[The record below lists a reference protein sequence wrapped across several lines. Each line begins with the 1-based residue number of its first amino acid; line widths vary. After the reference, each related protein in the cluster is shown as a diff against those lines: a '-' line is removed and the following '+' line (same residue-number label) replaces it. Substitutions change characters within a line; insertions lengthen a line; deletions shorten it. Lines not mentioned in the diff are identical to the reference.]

1 MKEFK
6 HKLLNLLKKE
16 SEPKV
21 VAIKGEWGSGKS
33 TFWRGFTLPEHYTNA
48 YISLYGLN
56 SIEEI
61 ENSIL
66 LQVSELNVIE
76 DFVEKKLKFLH
87 DINILGVNA
96 KAVLSSLKPSSFE
109 KLVICLDDFE
119 RLSDKI
125 SVNELFGFIA
135 DLKENKRCRVVMI
148 LNEDKILQK
157 NKDDFDI
164 QKEKIID
171 YELFFKTTL
180 DDIKDIDKRV
190 NPLYKEYLFE
200 FIKKFEVQNIRTI
213 NKIIFFLDDFIS
225 KLGDDSLDTN
235 VMKNIFEKMIEI
247 SFVYYQF
254 NFKDFELFQEYKSK
268 LVSDMWH
275 NILKKDNKLKTDE
288 ETNFKVKETKKFLD
302 ENKELQIYKKY
313 LENFKLEDLEKSI
326 IDLIVKHEFN
336 LNFFID
342 YIENEK
348 YNLENNNL
356 RSQINDII
364 DKHKYDFNY
373 SLEEYDNDFFEF
385 LTKYRDNILK
395 LKNFETIKKEV
406 ENCKQVSSKDY
417 DSLLVQIQKLYLK
430 DYKYINYHGNINHNT
445 NYEQIK
451 KENNQEV
458 MDYLETLIDYN
469 KTPTAEDI
477 ISIFDKAINTQH
489 VTPISEEN
497 TVNKLLEEKI
507 KEFILTNQEFVKILF
522 DDFDRHGNFT
532 EFQEKL
538 SKVFKNL
545 KKDERYRL
553 KILKLME

>member
-1 MKEFK
+1 MKEFEN
-6 HKLLNLLKKE
+6 KLLNLLEKE

-33 TFWRGFTLPEHYTNA
+33 TFWRSFTLPEYYTNA

-61 ENSIL
+61 GNSIL

-119 RLSDKI
+119 RLSNKI

-135 DLKENKRCRVVMI
+135 DLKENKQCRVVMI
-148 LNEDKILQK
+148 LNEDKIPEK

-190 NPLYKEYLFE
+190 SPLYKEYLFE

-213 NKIIFFLDDFIS
+213 NKMIYCLDDFIS
-225 KLGDDSLDTN
+225 KLGDKPLETK

-254 NFKDFELFQEYKSK
+254 NFKYFELFHDYKTNQHSFYIWRDFLKEQDEKTK
-268 LVSDMWH
+268 LE
-275 NILKKDNKLKTDE
+275 IE
-288 ETNFKVKETKKFLD
+288 ETKKFIV

-313 LENFKLEDLEKSI
+313 LENFKLEDIEKNI
-326 IDLIVKHEFN
+326 INLILKYEFN

-348 YNLENNNL
+348 YNFENNNL
-356 RSQINDII
+356 RSQINVII
-364 DKHKYDFNY
+364 DRYKYDFNY

-385 LTKYRDNILK
+385 LYKYRDNILK

-406 ENCKQVSSKDY
+406 ENCKQFSSKDY
-417 DSLLVQIQKLYLK
+417 DSLLVEMQKSYLK
-430 DYKYINYHGNINHNT
+430 GYKYKNYHGNIDHNT

-458 MDYLETLIDYN
+458 MNYLETLIEYN

-497 TVNKLLEEKI
+497 TVNRLSEDKI
-507 KEFILTNQEFVKILF
+507 KEFILTNKNFVKILF
-522 DDFDRHGNFT
+522 DNFNRHGNFT
-532 EFQEKL
+532 EFKDKL
-538 SKVFKNL
+538 SNVFEYL
-545 KKDERYRL
+545 KKDEKYTL
-553 KILKLME
+553 KIENLME

>member
-1 MKEFK
+1 MKEFEN
-6 HKLLNLLKKE
+6 KLLNLLKKE

-33 TFWRGFTLPEHYTNA
+33 TFWRSFTLPEYYTNA

-66 LQVSELNVIE
+66 LEVSELNVIE

-119 RLSDKI
+119 RLSNKI
-125 SVNELFGFIA
+125 SINELFGFIA
-135 DLKENKRCRVVMI
+135 DLKENKQCRVVMI
-148 LNEDKILQK
+148 LNEDKIPEK

-190 NPLYKEYLFE
+190 SPLYKEYLFE

-213 NKIIFFLDDFIS
+213 NKMIYCLDDFIS
-225 KLGDDSLDTN
+225 KLGDKPLETK

-254 NFKDFELFQEYKSK
+254 NFKYFELFQDYKTKQHGFYIWRDFLKEQDEKTK
-268 LVSDMWH
+268 LE
-275 NILKKDNKLKTDE
+275 IE
-288 ETNFKVKETKKFLD
+288 ETKKFLD

-313 LENFKLEDLEKSI
+313 LENFKLEDLEKNI
-326 IDLIVKHEFN
+326 INLILKHEFN

-348 YNLENNNL
+348 YNFGNNNL
-356 RSQINDII
+356 RSQINVII
-364 DKHKYDFNY
+364 DRYKYDFNY

-385 LTKYRDNILK
+385 LYKYRDNILK

-406 ENCKQVSSKDY
+406 ENCKQFSSKDY
-417 DSLLVQIQKLYLK
+417 DSLLVEMQKSYLK
-430 DYKYINYHGNINHNT
+430 SYKYKNYHRNIDHNT

-458 MDYLETLIDYN
+458 MNYLETLIEYN
-469 KTPTAEDI
+469 KIPTAEDI

-497 TVNKLLEEKI
+497 TVNRLSEDKI
-507 KEFILTNQEFVKILF
+507 KEFILTNKNFVKILF
-522 DDFDRHGNFT
+522 DNFNRHGNFT
-532 EFQEKL
+532 EFKDKL
-538 SKVFKNL
+538 SNVFEYL
-545 KKDERYRL
+545 KKDEKYTL
-553 KILKLME
+553 KIENLME